1 MTDQFSTF
9 GLLPQLEQAVAEL
22 GYTEPTPIQSSIIP
36 LMLSGKD
43 VIGQAQT
50 GTGKTAAFALPILQ
64 NLVKD
69 HGKVQSLVLAP
80 TRELALQVATAFEDY
95 GRHLSVRVLAVYGGQ
110 SYGRQIG
117 PLKRG
122 VEVVVGTPGRI
133 LDLIEQKYLDLSSV
147 KVLVLDEADEM
158 LSMGFIEDIE
168 AILKETPSERQTSLF
183 SATMPAPIRRL
194 AENYMREPQAIIL
207 QKEQMAVA
215 AIEQRYYLVNESD
228 KTAALTRL
236 FEVEPITSA
245 LIFART
251 RAGSGDLA
259 NELTVRGF
267 PAEVLNGDLSQEAR
281 EQVMSRFRQNQIKVM
296 VATDVAARGLDID
309 DISHVINFDL
319 PEDEE
324 IYVHRIGRTG
334 RAGKTGIA
342 LTLVTPKEQ
351 WRLRRIE
358 AFARQK
364 LTRANLPTD
373 EEIVNLREEQLLNQV
388 QVWLKRGRYRRER
401 ELVAK
406 LIEDGNDPWEIAAA
420 ALKIARG
427 DEKQRP
433 IAPIHEVQ
441 DRPVRLRENRV
452 RDYLHDRHGQGER
465 RTLEVRERRQGR
477 GFDHEA
483 RIQHAHPARQ
493 DRSQR
498 DQGSVSHEE
507 GMVRLSL
514 SLGRSHGIRP
524 NEVVSS
530 IAYHANIP
538 GSSIGRISIQDEHT
552 LVDVMEEYVG
562 QVMANASNY
571 RIHRMP
577 VTVEVAG

>member
-22 GYTEPTPIQSSIIP
+22 GYVEPTPIQSSIIP

-80 TRELALQVATAFEDY
+80 TRELALQVATAFEEY
-95 GRHLSVRVLAVYGGQ
+95 GKHLSLRVLAVYGGQ

-168 AILKETPSERQTSLF
+168 AILKETPSERQTALF

-194 AENYMREPQAIIL
+194 AENYMREPQSIIL
-207 QKEQMAVA
+207 QREQMTVA
-215 AIEQRYYLVNESD
+215 AIEQRYYLVNEAD

-251 RAGSGDLA
+251 RLGSGDLA

-281 EQVMSRFRQNQIKVM
+281 EQVMARFRQNQIKVM
-296 VATDVAARGLDID
+296 VATDVAARGL
-309 DISHVINFDL
+309 
-319 PEDEE
+319 
-324 IYVHRIGRTG
+324 
-334 RAGKTGIA
+334 
-342 LTLVTPKEQ
+342 
-351 WRLRRIE
+351 
-358 AFARQK
+358 
-364 LTRANLPTD
+364 
-373 EEIVNLREEQLLNQV
+373 
-388 QVWLKRGRYRRER
+388 
-401 ELVAK
+401 
-406 LIEDGNDPWEIAAA
+406 
-420 ALKIARG
+420 
-427 DEKQRP
+427 
-433 IAPIHEVQ
+433 
-441 DRPVRLRENRV
+441 
-452 RDYLHDRHGQGER
+452 
-465 RTLEVRERRQGR
+465 
-477 GFDHEA
+477 
-483 RIQHAHPARQ
+483 
-493 DRSQR
+493 
-498 DQGSVSHEE
+498 
-507 GMVRLSL
+507 
-514 SLGRSHGIRP
+514 
-524 NEVVSS
+524 
-530 IAYHANIP
+530 
-538 GSSIGRISIQDEHT
+538 HT
-552 LVDVMEEYVG
+552 
-562 QVMANASNY
+562 
-571 RIHRMP
+571 
-577 VTVEVAG
+577 

>member
-1 MTDQFSTF
+1 M
-9 GLLPQLEQAVAEL
+9 
-22 GYTEPTPIQSSIIP
+22 
-36 LMLSGKD
+36 
-43 VIGQAQT
+43 
-50 GTGKTAAFALPILQ
+50 
-64 NLVKD
+64 
-69 HGKVQSLVLAP
+69 LAP

-133 LDLIEQKYLDLSSV
+133 LDLIEQKYLNLSSV

-168 AILKETPSERQTSLF
+168 AILKETPSERQTALF
-183 SATMPAPIRRL
+183 SATMPTPIRRL
-194 AENYMREPQAIIL
+194 AENYMREPQSIIL
-207 QKEQMAVA
+207 QREQMTVA
-215 AIEQRYYLVNESD
+215 AIEQRYYLVNEAE

-236 FEVEPITSA
+236 FEVEPITSG

-281 EQVMSRFRQNQIKVM
+281 EQVMARFRQNQIKVM

-334 RAGKTGIA
+334 HAGKTGIA

-351 WRLRRIE
+351 WRLRKIE
-358 AFARQK
+358 AFTRQK
-364 LTRANLPTD
+364 ITRANLPTE

-420 ALKIARG
+420 ALKIARS

-433 IAPIHEVQ
+433 IAPVSEVQ
-441 DRPVRLRENRV
+441 EKTSTNARMREHRVREN
-452 RDYLHDRHGQGER
+452 YLHDRHSHGER
-465 RTLEVRERRQGR
+465 GVLEVRERRSGR

-483 RIQHAHPARQ
+483 RIQHAHPVRQ

-498 DQGSVSHEE
+498 DQGSTSHEE

-514 SLGRSHGIRP
+514 SLGRSHGIPSQRGGQLDRLLCQYP
-524 NEVVSS
+524 RQQHR
-530 IAYHANIP
+530 AHQHP
-538 GSSIGRISIQDEHT
+538 G
-552 LVDVMEEYVG
+552 
-562 QVMANASNY
+562 
-571 RIHRMP
+571 
-577 VTVEVAG
+577 